1 MADDAPSTV
10 RRRRATA
17 TDAPGCGRVAVAADA
32 VAAAAAPTVTAPST
46 SERRPGIF
54 PVLRP
59 EGLQLS
65 PVQGLQV
72 VLQDKDNVSVLSQFI
87 FFSIAVAALPVAVF
101 FLVRRGLSPAADG
114 GGGPSALVTTLVAA
128 APRLL
133 TASRVPSLVAALA
146 AVLAVNVVTGAFV
159 LRALVEDARLVAA
172 AAAAADPPS
181 ASLTTSGTSVARDI
195 TPS

>member
-1 MADDAPSTV
+1 M
-10 RRRRATA
+10 
-17 TDAPGCGRVAVAADA
+17 
-32 VAAAAAPTVTAPST
+32 
-46 SERRPGIF
+46 
-54 PVLRP
+54 
-59 EGLQLS
+59 
-65 PVQGLQV
+65 
-72 VLQDKDNVSVLSQFI
+72 SVLSQFI

-101 FLVRRGLSPAADG
+101 FLVRRGLSPTAG
-114 GGGPSALVTTLVAA
+114 SGGGPSALVTTLVAA

-172 AAAAADPPS
+172 VGGAPPAVGGAPAEAAAAAGVAGGEGEEGEEDITGMSAAAAAAAADPSS
-181 ASLTTSGTSVARDI
+181 ASLTTSATSAARDI